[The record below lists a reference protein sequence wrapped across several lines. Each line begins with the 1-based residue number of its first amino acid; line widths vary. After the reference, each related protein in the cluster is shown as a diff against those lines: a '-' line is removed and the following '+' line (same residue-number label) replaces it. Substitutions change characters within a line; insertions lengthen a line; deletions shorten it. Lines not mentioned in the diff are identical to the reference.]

1 MTDAEIVEA
10 MEKLP
15 DIVADALYNFKVAGL
30 EKERLHAK
38 TFLEF
43 RARSAGVKTSVAEIE
58 ALVTADLDCYKA
70 ALNEIEKESE
80 YVKYN
85 ERLMAAK
92 KMAAMRS
99 AF

>member
-15 DIVADALYNFKVAGL
+15 DIVADALYNFKAAGL
-30 EKERLHAK
+30 ENERLHAK

-92 KMAAMRS
+92 RMASMRA